1 MRFKGYLLTVLLIS
15 SIGSLFNVFYWYIN
29 EQVINDPSLSWNQDF
44 SWYLGIFI
52 FSVILSFASSFLI
65 LLITWFVENIRRRFT
80 LLIHF
85 LFPITIL
92 LILLSGRAHLE
103 DYIHFLC
110 YYLPGIF
117 GYYYFVDRK
126 TSQAEGSDLLDQK

>member
-1 MRFKGYLLTVLLIS
+1 MTVLLIS

-92 LILLSGRAHLE
+92 LILLSGRANLE

-110 YYLPGIF
+110 YYL
-117 GYYYFVDRK
+117 
-126 TSQAEGSDLLDQK
+126 

>member
-1 MRFKGYLLTVLLIS
+1 MTVLLIS

-85 LFPITIL
+85 LFPMTIL
-92 LILLSGRAHLE
+92 LILLIGKAHLE
-103 DYIHFLC
+103 NYIHFLC

-117 GYYYFVDRK
+117 GYYHLVYRK
-126 TSQAEGSDLLDQK
+126 KTQADGSDLLDQL